1 MAASPRRALAL
12 LPFVN
17 WKKRRTAPCASAA
30 GLRPRAE
37 PRAATLSIS
46 KMAVAKRGRI
56 AFANLGEFKTTP
68 GRMGEEVYMS
78 RKEWV
83 VSGLVALVAMAAM
96 PAEAQQPATVKL
108 GIVSFLTG
116 PAASPF
122 GIPGRNGAEI
132 VIEALNAGKAPAP
145 FDKVGF
151 GGSKIEAKYV
161 DEAGSAANVVT
172 EFRNLVQRDQVD
184 AVVGYVSSG
193 SCLAVTPVAEELK
206 ALTVFYDCGTP
217 RIFEEKARHYVF
229 RVSPHATMDN
239 VAAAR
244 YVVAKKKNITSYSGI
259 NQNYAWGQDSW
270 RDFEGSMKVL
280 APKATADKVLFPK
293 LFAGEYGAE
302 ISTLLTSKSQ
312 VLHTSFY
319 DGDLESFIF
328 QEQARGLDKR
338 MTIIMTTGE
347 TAIWRLKDKMPDGTI
362 IGARGANGPL
372 ARDTEIN
379 RWFQKIYTDRY
390 NTPPTY
396 PAYQMAQSLLGL
408 KLAYEKAAAAGGKPD
423 ADAISAA
430 FKGIEFTG
438 PAGHVKMALG
448 DGHQGITET
457 AYGTY
462 KFNKQTKMPEIVD
475 IMRFPAECVNPPPG
489 IDADKWIAGGM
500 QGAKC

>member
-1 MAASPRRALAL
+1 MSHRRTVTRWALSALAAS
-12 LPFVN
+12 V
-17 WKKRRTAPCASAA
+17 
-30 GLRPRAE
+30 
-37 PRAATLSIS
+37 
-46 KMAVAKRGRI
+46 
-56 AFANLGEFKTTP
+56 
-68 GRMGEEVYMS
+68 
-78 RKEWV
+78 
-83 VSGLVALVAMAAM
+83 VAL
-96 PAEAQQPATVKL
+96 PAYAQQPAAPVKL

-132 VIEALNAGKAPAP
+132 VIEALNGGKGPGP
-145 FDKVGF
+145 FSKVGF

-161 DEAGSAANVVT
+161 DESGSAANQVT

-193 SCLAVTPVAEELK
+193 NCLAVTPVADELK
-206 ALTVFYDCGTP
+206 ALTVLYDCGTP
-217 RIFEEKARHYVF
+217 RIFEEKARSYVF

-244 YVVAKKKNITSYSGI
+244 YVLAKKKGVTLFSGI

-270 RDFEGSMKVL
+270 RDFVGAMKVL
-280 APKATADKVLFPK
+280 APKAAADKVLFPK

-312 VLHTSFY
+312 VLHTSFF
-319 DGDLESFIF
+319 DGDLESFVY
-328 QEQARGLDKR
+328 QSGARGLAKR
-338 MTIIMTTGE
+338 MTMIMTTGE
-347 TAIWRLKDKMPDGTI
+347 AGMVRLRDKLPDGTI
-362 IGARGANGPL
+362 IGARGANGLL
-372 ARDTEIN
+372 AADNEAN

-396 PAYQMAQSLLGL
+396 PSYQMAQSILGL
-408 KLAYEKAAAAGGKPD
+408 KLAYEKAKKGDAKPTTD
-423 ADAISAA
+423 EIAAA

-448 DGHQGITET
+448 DGHQGVTET

-462 KFNKQTKMPEIVD
+462 RFNKQKNAPEIVD
-475 IMRFPAECVNPPPG
+475 IVRFPAECVNPPPG
-489 IDADKWIAGGM
+489 IDAEKWIAEGM
-500 QGAKC
+500 KGAKC

>member
-1 MAASPRRALAL
+1 MLHFRLQLRYALIGLAA
-12 LPFVN
+12 
-17 WKKRRTAPCASAA
+17 
-30 GLRPRAE
+30 
-37 PRAATLSIS
+37 AAT
-46 KMAVAKRGRI
+46 M
-56 AFANLGEFKTTP
+56 N
-68 GRMGEEVYMS
+68 
-78 RKEWV
+78 
-83 VSGLVALVAMAAM
+83 VSAQ
-96 PAEAQQPATVKL
+96 AQQGAAPIKL

-132 VIEALNAGKAPAP
+132 VIEAFNNGKAPPP

-151 GGSKIEAKYV
+151 AGTKLEAKYV

-172 EFRNLVQRDQVD
+172 EYRNLVQRDQVD

-206 ALTVFYDCGTP
+206 ALVVFYDCGTP
-217 RIFEEKARHYVF
+217 RIFEEKPRNYVF

-244 YVVAKKKNITSYSGI
+244 YVLAKKKNIASFSGI

-270 RDFEGSMKVL
+270 RDFVGAMKVL
-280 APKATADKVLFPK
+280 APKVTVDKVLFPK

-302 ISTLLTSKSQ
+302 VSTLLTSKSE

-319 DGDLESFIF
+319 DGDLEGFIF
-328 QEQARGLDKR
+328 QETARGLDKR
-338 MTIIMTTGE
+338 MTMIMTTGE
-347 TAIWRLKDKMPDGTI
+347 TAIWRLRDKMPDGTI

-379 RWFQKIYTDRY
+379 KWFQKIYTDRY
-390 NTPPTY
+390 NVPPTY

-408 KLAYEKAAAAGGKPD
+408 KLAYEKAATAGAKPN
-423 ADAISAA
+423 ADAVAAA
-430 FKGIEFTG
+430 FKGIEFEG

-462 KFNKQTKMPEIVD
+462 RFNKQKQQPEIVD
-475 IMRFPAECVNPPPG
+475 IVRFPAECVNPPAG
-489 IDADKWIAGGM
+489 IDADKWIAEGM
-500 QGAKC
+500 KGAKC

>member
-1 MAASPRRALAL
+1 MSKHVRIPLALAAL
-12 LPFVN
+12 
-17 WKKRRTAPCASAA
+17 A
-30 GLRPRAE
+30 
-37 PRAATLSIS
+37 
-46 KMAVAKRGRI
+46 AVA
-56 AFANLGEFKTTP
+56 
-68 GRMGEEVYMS
+68 
-78 RKEWV
+78 
-83 VSGLVALVAMAAM
+83 AA
-96 PAEAQQPATVKL
+96 PAQAQQAAPTVKL

-151 GGSKIEAKYV
+151 GGAKIETKV
-161 DEAGSAANVVT
+161 IDEAGSVANVVT

-206 ALTVFYDCGTP
+206 ALTVLYDCGTP
-217 RIFEEKARHYVF
+217 RIFEEKARSYVF

-244 YVVAKKKNITSYSGI
+244 YVLARKKNLTSFSGI

-270 RDFEGSMKVL
+270 RDFLGSMKVL
-280 APKATADKVLFPK
+280 APKAAADKVLFPK

-312 VLHTSFY
+312 VLHTSFF
-319 DGDLESFIF
+319 DGDLESFIY
-328 QEQARGLDKR
+328 QEAARGLDKR
-338 MTIIMTTGE
+338 MTMIMTTGE
-347 TAIWRLKDKMPDGTI
+347 AAIWRLKDKMPDGTI
-362 IGARGANGPL
+362 IGGRGANGPL

-379 RWFQKIYTDRY
+379 KWFQKIYTDRY

-408 KLAYEKAAAAGGKPD
+408 KLAYEKAMKPGAKPTTD
-423 ADAISAA
+423 EIAAA

-462 KFNKQTKMPEIVD
+462 KFNKKTKEPEIVD
-475 IMRFPAECVNPPPG
+475 IVRYPAECVNPPPG
-489 IDADKWIAGGM
+489 IDADKWIEGGM
-500 QGAKC
+500 KGAKCN

>member
-1 MAASPRRALAL
+1 MSNYGRTPLALA
-12 LPFVN
+12 VI
-17 WKKRRTAPCASAA
+17 AVAS
-30 GLRPRAE
+30 
-37 PRAATLSIS
+37 
-46 KMAVAKRGRI
+46 MAV
-56 AFANLGEFKTTP
+56 
-68 GRMGEEVYMS
+68 
-78 RKEWV
+78 
-83 VSGLVALVAMAAM
+83 VSAQ
-96 PAEAQQPATVKL
+96 AQQPAAPAAPVKL

-145 FDKVGF
+145 FNQVGF
-151 GGSKIEAKYV
+151 GGAKIEAKYV
-161 DEAGSAANVVT
+161 DEAGTVANVVT
-172 EFRNLVQRDQVD
+172 EYRNLVQRDQVD

-217 RIFEEKARHYVF
+217 RIFEEKARNYIF

-244 YVVAKKKNITSYSGI
+244 YVLAKKKNLTSYSGI

-270 RDFEGSMKVL
+270 RDFQGAMKVL
-280 APKATADKVLFPK
+280 APKVEVDKVLFPK

-302 ISTLLTSKSQ
+302 VSTLLTSKSQ
-312 VLHTSFY
+312 VLHTSFF
-319 DGDLESFIF
+319 DGDLEGLVY

-347 TAIWRLKDKMPDGTI
+347 AAIWRLRDKLPDGTI
-362 IGARGANGPL
+362 IGGRGANGPL

-379 RWFQKIYTDRY
+379 KWFQKIYTERY
-390 NTPPTY
+390 NIPPTY

-408 KLAYEKAAAAGGKPD
+408 KIAYEKAAKGGGKPNPE
-423 ADAISAA
+423 AIAAA
-430 FKGIEFTG
+430 FRGIEFDG

-462 KFNKQTKMPEIVD
+462 RFNKQKQMPEIVD
-475 IMRFPAECVNPPPG
+475 VVRYPAECVNPPPG
-489 IDADKWIAGGM
+489 IEAEKWIADGM
-500 QGAKC
+500 KGAKCN

>member
-1 MAASPRRALAL
+1 MSKHVRIPFALA
-12 LPFVN
+12 
-17 WKKRRTAPCASAA
+17 
-30 GLRPRAE
+30 
-37 PRAATLSIS
+37 
-46 KMAVAKRGRI
+46 
-56 AFANLGEFKTTP
+56 
-68 GRMGEEVYMS
+68 
-78 RKEWV
+78 
-83 VSGLVALVAMAAM
+83 ALAAMAAA
-96 PAEAQQPATVKL
+96 PVQAQQAAPAVKL

-132 VIEALNAGKAPAP
+132 VIEAFNAGKAPAP
-145 FDKVGF
+145 FNKVGF

-161 DEAGSAANVVT
+161 DEAGTMANVVT

-206 ALTVFYDCGTP
+206 ALTVLYDCGTP
-217 RIFEEKARHYVF
+217 RIFEEKARSYVF

-244 YVVAKKKNITSYSGI
+244 YVLAKKKNLTSFSGI

-270 RDFEGSMKVL
+270 RDFLGAMKVL
-280 APKATADKVLFPK
+280 APKAKADKVLFPK

-302 ISTLLTSKSQ
+302 VSTLLTSKSQ
-312 VLHTSFY
+312 VLHTSFF
-319 DGDLESFIF
+319 DGDLESFIY

-338 MTIIMTTGE
+338 MTMIMTTGE
-347 TAIWRLKDKMPDGTI
+347 AAIWRLKDKMPNGTI
-362 IGARGANGPL
+362 IGGRGANGPL

-379 RWFQKIYTDRY
+379 KWFQKIYTDRY

-408 KLAYEKAAAAGGKPD
+408 KLAYEKAMKPGAKPTTD
-423 ADAISAA
+423 EVAAA

-448 DGHQGITET
+448 DGHQGVTET
-457 AYGTY
+457 AYGIY
-462 KFNKQTKMPEIVD
+462 RFNKKTQQPEIVD
-475 IMRFPAECVNPPPG
+475 IVRYPAECVNPPPG
-489 IDADKWIAGGM
+489 VDADKWIEGGM
-500 QGAKC
+500 KGAKCN

>member
-1 MAASPRRALAL
+1 MAHHARIVSVVAALA
-12 LPFVN
+12 
-17 WKKRRTAPCASAA
+17 ASAA
-30 GLRPRAE
+30 VL
-37 PRAATLSIS
+37 
-46 KMAVAKRGRI
+46 
-56 AFANLGEFKTTP
+56 
-68 GRMGEEVYMS
+68 
-78 RKEWV
+78 
-83 VSGLVALVAMAAM
+83 
-96 PAEAQQPATVKL
+96 PAQAQQPATVKL

-132 VIEALNAGKAPAP
+132 VVEALNGGKAPAP
-145 FDKVGF
+145 FNKVGF
-151 GGSKIEAKYV
+151 GGAKIETKVV

-217 RIFEEKARHYVF
+217 RIFEEKPRNYVF

-244 YVVAKKKNITSYSGI
+244 YVLAKKKNITSFSGI

-270 RDFEGSMKVL
+270 RDFLGAMKVL

-312 VLHTSFY
+312 VLHSSFY
-319 DGDLESFIF
+319 DGDLEAFIY

-338 MTIIMTTGE
+338 MTMILTTGE
-347 TAIWRLKDKMPDGTI
+347 AAVFRLKDKMPDGTI
-362 IGARGANGPL
+362 IGGRGSNGML
-372 ARDTEIN
+372 ARDTEI
-379 RWFQKIYTDRY
+379 RKWFEKIYTDRY
-390 NTPPTY
+390 NIPPTY

-408 KLAYEKAAAAGGKPD
+408 KLAYEKAQKGSAKPTTD
-423 ADAISAA
+423 EIAAA
-430 FKGIEFTG
+430 FKGIEFEG
-438 PAGHVKMALG
+438 PAGHVKLALG
-448 DGHQGITET
+448 NGHQGITET

-462 KFNKQTKMPEIVD
+462 RFNKQKKEGEIVD
-475 IMRFPAECVNPPPG
+475 IVRYPAECVNPPEG
-489 IDADKWIAGGM
+489 VDADKWIADGM
-500 QGAKC
+500 KGAKCN

>member
-1 MAASPRRALAL
+1 MLHFRLQLRYALIGLAA
-12 LPFVN
+12 
-17 WKKRRTAPCASAA
+17 
-30 GLRPRAE
+30 
-37 PRAATLSIS
+37 AAT
-46 KMAVAKRGRI
+46 M
-56 AFANLGEFKTTP
+56 N
-68 GRMGEEVYMS
+68 
-78 RKEWV
+78 
-83 VSGLVALVAMAAM
+83 VSAQ
-96 PAEAQQPATVKL
+96 AQQGAAPIKL

-132 VIEALNAGKAPAP
+132 VIEAFNNGKAPPP

-151 GGSKIEAKYV
+151 AGTKLEAKYV

-172 EFRNLVQRDQVD
+172 EYRNLVQRDQVD

-206 ALTVFYDCGTP
+206 ALAVFYDCGTP
-217 RIFEEKARHYVF
+217 RIFEEKPRNYVF

-244 YVVAKKKNITSYSGI
+244 YVLAKKKNIASFSGI

-270 RDFEGSMKVL
+270 RDFVGAMKVL
-280 APKATADKVLFPK
+280 APKVTVDKVLFPK

-302 ISTLLTSKSQ
+302 VSTLLTSKSE

-319 DGDLESFIF
+319 DGDLEGFIF
-328 QEQARGLDKR
+328 QETARGLDKR
-338 MTIIMTTGE
+338 MTMIMTTGE
-347 TAIWRLKDKMPDGTI
+347 TAIWRLRDKMPDGTI

-379 RWFQKIYTDRY
+379 KWFQKIYTDRY
-390 NTPPTY
+390 NVPPTY

-408 KLAYEKAAAAGGKPD
+408 KLAYEKAATAGAKPN
-423 ADAISAA
+423 ADAVAAA
-430 FKGIEFTG
+430 FKGIEFEG

-462 KFNKQTKMPEIVD
+462 RFNKQKQQPEIVD
-475 IMRFPAECVNPPPG
+475 IVRFPAECVNPPAG
-489 IDADKWIAGGM
+489 IDADKWIAEGM
-500 QGAKC
+500 KGAKC